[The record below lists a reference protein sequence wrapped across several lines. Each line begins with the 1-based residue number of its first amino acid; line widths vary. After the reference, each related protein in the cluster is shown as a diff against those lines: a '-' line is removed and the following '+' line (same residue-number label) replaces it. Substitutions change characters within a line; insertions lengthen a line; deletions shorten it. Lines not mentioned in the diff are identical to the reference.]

1 MMIGKAIMLLF
12 YVHTV
17 GESLSSVLWFTMERG
32 IALIVASQPA
42 VVTRRER
49 GLVVRLALS
58 GENTLRG
65 LKA

>member
-1 MMIGKAIMLLF
+1 MIGKAIMLLF
-12 YVHTV
+12 YVHTE

-32 IALIVASQPA
+32 IALIVASQLDVA
-42 VVTRRER
+42 TRRVR

-58 GENTLRG
+58 GEKTLRD

>member
-1 MMIGKAIMLLF
+1 MIGKAIMLLF

-32 IALIVASQPA
+32 IALIVASQLDIA
-42 VVTRRER
+42 TRRVR

-58 GENTLRG
+58 GEKTLRD